1 MTAINDKAESVAED
15 MGLDVWR
22 NSYGEWVFAKRGYNG
37 ACGKT
42 VVVTY
47 ELVDDSPANLAAVLH
62 HVFNQACDD

>member
-22 NSYGEWVFAKRGYNG
+22 NSNGEWVFAERGYNG

-42 VVVTY
+42 IVVTY
-47 ELVDDSPANLAAVLH
+47 ELVDDSSANLAAVLR
-62 HVFNQACDD
+62 HVLDQASDG